1 MDIFPLA
8 ERLGDKYLLVHAGA
22 LWMQTEEYMAKLKS
36 SEKYSNI
43 LFIGKLPNEK
53 IHAYYEVADY
63 VINFNTSLYHRK
75 REKWVPMQL
84 SGRNSPNNTLR

>member
-1 MDIFPLA
+1 MCIKTGQASDGYFPLA

-53 IHAYYEVADY
+53 SMHIMKLL
-63 VINFNTSLYHRK
+63 I
-75 REKWVPMQL
+75 M
-84 SGRNSPNNTLR
+84 